1 MFCPLAAAATRCH
14 ERPSGAQHA
23 APASRRAARGVPRRL
38 RQRGALRRTAS
49 ASLPSAPR
57 AASARGSAALGAPR
71 RCPRATDF
79 VFDAA
84 GSPPRAGQTT
94 PALRAS
100 CSRPPAPVP
109 GEAGRYPPAAALLVR
124 RLVVPVLNKLLQL
137 PLHPLAGA
145 WRVCSSSGKGPR
157 GKAESLARC
166 LSPPRACPPFA
177 GGLVAVVVPRVRRA
191 DCPLSAGC
199 CVTAPAAYPPC
210 APEWSPAAL
219 CGGRKLQR
227 STLAACFR
235 LCRPLLLSRDF
246 RSA

>member
-1 MFCPLAAAATRCH
+1 MRSRVSGSPPGASRCTAAPLHIHTPCMFRSLAAAATRCH

-23 APASRRAARGVPRRL
+23 APASRRAARGVPCRL

-71 RCPRATDF
+71 RCPRAADL

-84 GSPPRAGQTT
+84 GAPPRAGQTT

-145 WRVCSSSGKGPR
+145 WRV
-157 GKAESLARC
+157 AWTVV
-166 LSPPRACPPFA
+166 
-177 GGLVAVVVPRVRRA
+177 VAVSARPSCGRASRRA
-191 DCPLSAGC
+191 GSHRGGP
-199 CVTAPAAYPPC
+199 PA
-210 APEWSPAAL
+210 
-219 CGGRKLQR
+219 
-227 STLAACFR
+227 
-235 LCRPLLLSRDF
+235 
-246 RSA
+246 